1 MQGAKSRAFQ
11 TLLTEARYSLVARAL
26 FFHQRKLAANCFI
39 FSSKQPFVLT
49 ESILLTDKHC
59 RKNMAFPIKVVCF
72 ISGLQTHLG
81 LLCSEPSKSGGPVQ
95 PAALAEAGVD
105 PAWAGGPQATCPDS
119 QQGLGP
125 RGWRDRGARPLPL
138 GGSALHCPVPVLR
151 PALLGRR
158 WWWGTPGS

>member
-81 LLCSEPSKSGGPVQ
+81 LLCSEPSKSRGPVR

-105 PAWAGGPQATCPDS
+105 PAWAGTPDS

-125 RGWRDRGARPLPL
+125 RGWRGRGAQPLPL
-138 GGSALHCPVPVLR
+138 GGGVCSPLPSARASPS
-151 PALLGRR
+151 PARAALVVGDSWELML
-158 WWWGTPGS
+158 